1 MAGLV
6 PKRRTSDELERA
18 NNQLLEKHREHL
30 QSWINKKEDTKA
42 KESGPKLGAES
53 DKKTK

>member
-30 QSWINKKEDTKA
+30 QSWVKNKENTKA
-42 KESGPKLGAES
+42 KESGHNLAGES

>member
-30 QSWINKKEDTKA
+30 QSWINNKEVTKA
-42 KESGPKLGAES
+42 KESSHKSGAES